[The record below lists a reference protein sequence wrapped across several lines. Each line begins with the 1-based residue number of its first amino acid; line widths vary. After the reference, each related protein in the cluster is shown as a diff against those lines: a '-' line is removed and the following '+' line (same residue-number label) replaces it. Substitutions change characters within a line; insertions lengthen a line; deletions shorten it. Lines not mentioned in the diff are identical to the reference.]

1 MAMRLF
7 ILVRMDIFRAVG
19 EVPDEAI
26 DSSSS
31 SRIFSGLLN

>member
-1 MAMRLF
+1 MAMRL
-7 ILVRMDIFRAVG
+7 IIRVGMDNFRSVG

-31 SRIFSGLLN
+31 NRIFSGLLN